1 MGIFTRGRSS
11 DAAVSGN
18 GVGEVVY
25 AGLFTRFPALIV
37 DILLIELVHIFFIL
51 VGSAAVA
58 LGLISGDMELSP
70 LDVVLSLTAPIM
82 LLYFFIFCAYFTFFH
97 AKGGQT
103 PGKMLLHIRVLSD
116 TIPALPLS
124 APQAFFRALLFTV
137 SCFFFYFSILMV
149 LLDKKKRTL
158 HDLMVGSC
166 VVRDNARIG

>member
-1 MGIFTRGRSS
+1 MEVDTAYNEPLEPVIR
-11 DAAVSGN
+11 GN
-18 GVGEVVY
+18 GAVVY
-25 AGLFTRFPALIV
+25 AGLLTRFPALIV
-37 DILLIELVHIFFIL
+37 DIVLIELVHIFFIL
-51 VGSAAVA
+51 VGAAAVA
-58 LGLISGDMELSP
+58 LGLISGDMDLSP

-116 TIPALPLS
+116 TSPAASLS

-166 VVRDNARIG
+166 VVREPSKIR

>member
-1 MGIFTRGRSS
+1 MAPDIGT
-11 DAAVSGN
+11 DAAVVSSIEAGA
-18 GVGEVVY
+18 EPVVY
-25 AGLFTRFPALIV
+25 AGLLTRFPALLV
-37 DILLIELVHIFFIL
+37 DIVLIELVHIFFIL

-58 LGLISGDMELSP
+58 LGLITGDMELAP
-70 LDVVLSLTAPIM
+70 LDLVLSLTAPIM
-82 LLYFFIFCAYFTFFH
+82 LLYLFIFCSYFTFFH

-103 PGKMLLHIRVLSD
+103 PGKMLFRIRVLSD
-116 TIPALPLS
+116 TTLLTPLS

-166 VVRDNARIG
+166 VIKNRLRSG